1 LRAAVDRPLKI
12 MFPMVSSLEEWRA
25 AINLLEVQ
33 RSDLLGAGHRVP
45 DHVDVGIMVEVPA
58 AALLAHAFANEV
70 AFFSIG
76 TNDLTQYVMA
86 AERGNQSV
94 ARLSDAWNPAV
105 LKMIRM
111 ITDAAAH
118 RGIPVG
124 VCGEMAGD
132 IEALPALVGLGVG
145 ELSVAVP
152 AVPTVKQSVR
162 ALDVGAANAL
172 AGQLLDLE
180 SADAVRAL
188 VAGSGTDFS

>member
-1 LRAAVDRPLKI
+1 
-12 MFPMVSSLEEWRA
+12 
-25 AINLLEVQ
+25 
-33 RSDLLGAGHRVP
+33 
-45 DHVDVGIMVEVPA
+45 MVEVPA

-86 AERGNQSV
+86 AERGNKSV
-94 ARLSDAWNPAV
+94 ARLSDAFNPAV

-111 ITDAAAH
+111 ITDAAML
-118 RGIPVG
+118 RGTPVG

-132 IEALPALVGLGVG
+132 VQALPALVGVGVS

-152 AVPTVKQSVR
+152 AVPTIKQSVR
-162 ALDVGAANAL
+162 ALDVGEANAL
-172 AGQLLDLE
+172 AGRLLDLE

-188 VAGSGTDFS
+188 LAESGTGSS